1 MCRKQKGG
9 DLRQDLPETVAQFN
23 QYLCKN
29 GKPFVRMGHKA
40 RGPYAEGHMGS
51 QFPQIG
57 NVSDLKLYMTYS
69 CEGGNG
75 FFVKHQD
82 DDNVQHAEYRSFVKK
97 ANPSKGGDAKL
108 KGLNS

>member
-1 MCRKQKGG
+1 
-9 DLRQDLPETVAQFN
+9 
-23 QYLCKN
+23 
-29 GKPFVRMGHKA
+29 MGHKA
-40 RGPYAEGHMGS
+40 RGPYAEGHKGS

-82 DDNVQHAEYRSFVKK
+82 DDNTQHAEYRSFVKK
-97 ANPSKGGDAKL
+97 GKPIERWRRKAKGP
-108 KGLNS
+108 